1 MDCLSI
7 FFSYYFLNLTF
18 QINFI
23 REIPVFWGWSDN
35 DLRVLY
41 SSYTRRKCQQEEP
54 VYIQGDKANSVYI
67 VKQGTFRVSWF
78 SLILRNPQF
87 NMFLPYLTRYL
98 STLMSSEFANIMI
111 KYSRNQWMMVR
122 ILLKTSENLNLKR
135 IFR

>member
-1 MDCLSI
+1 MVYGESGLVSYVALEESTTAVINLKTFKAVLSS
-7 FFSYYFLNLTF
+7 FFLVKLTF

-67 VKQGTFRVSWF
+67 VKQGTFRVS
-78 SLILRNPQF
+78 
-87 NMFLPYLTRYL
+87 
-98 STLMSSEFANIMI
+98 
-111 KYSRNQWMMVR
+111 
-122 ILLKTSENLNLKR
+122 
-135 IFR
+135 